1 MRQSWIFFKNF
12 IGSIAIVHWKLFK
25 SFGFGAIPIIQLRE
39 SLIKDSQLT
48 QNYLVLI
55 FSSCLIA
62 TFGLVINST
71 AVIIGAMIIA
81 PLMLPLRG
89 FSFAT
94 LEGDWQLLRNSFIS
108 VMIGSLIA
116 VICSYL
122 VGITIGFFSFASEVT
137 SRTQPTLIDLLIAVV
152 AGSISGY
159 AKIRPAI
166 EDAIPGTAISVALMP
181 PLCVVGL
188 TLSQGEWQ
196 LSQGAILLYLTNL
209 IGINLAC
216 LIVYVLGGYAGSNEL
231 TRNLSWGVSGIL
243 IVLLAIP
250 LVISFWQLIDKAKVD
265 LSISEVINNYME
277 RRDIKVIHSEVNL
290 QNNSPSVL
298 LRVRAIDPVTP
309 EEVAR
314 VEEQL
319 SKRLRKPLKVVFEV
333 TPSIKV
339 KSSTPAKQ

>member
-1 MRQSWIFFKNF
+1 MLKMRQSWNFFKNF

-81 PLMLPLRG
+81 HLMLPLRG

-122 VGITIGFFSFASEVT
+122 VGITIVFFSFASEVT
-137 SRTQPTLIDLLIAVV
+137 SRTQPTLIDLL
-152 AGSISGY
+152 
-159 AKIRPAI
+159 
-166 EDAIPGTAISVALMP
+166 
-181 PLCVVGL
+181 
-188 TLSQGEWQ
+188 
-196 LSQGAILLYLTNL
+196 
-209 IGINLAC
+209 
-216 LIVYVLGGYAGSNEL
+216 
-231 TRNLSWGVSGIL
+231 
-243 IVLLAIP
+243 
-250 LVISFWQLIDKAKVD
+250 KVD